1 MKFNPKEMADREGYL
16 FMGNV
21 VIPRPIALVST
32 VSKSGLVN
40 VAPYSLFNVV
50 CYWPPI
56 VFISPHRK
64 PDDMKKGTIRR
75 GDVKKDTLRNV
86 EDTKEFV
93 VNMVVEDI
101 SEAMSIAAAY
111 YPPHV
116 SELDPANLTT
126 VPSDLVEPPRIAES
140 PINLECRLTEV
151 IQFGKPKVIADMI
164 LGEVLRVH
172 IEDRF
177 YRDGKVDSKSL
188 RLIGKMGYNIYTRTT
203 DQFEMKVP
211 VLEKNQKE

>member
-1 MKFNPKEMADREGYL
+1 MKFNPKEMADWECYL
-16 FMGNV
+16 FMANV

-40 VAPYSLFNVV
+40 VAPYSLFNIV

-64 PDDMKKGTIRR
+64 P

-86 EDTKEFV
+86 EDTKAFV
-93 VNMVVEDI
+93 VKMVVEDI
-101 SEAMSIAAAY
+101 SEAMSIAGAN

-140 PINLECRLTEV
+140 PINLECRLKEI
-151 IQFGKPKVIADMI
+151 IQFGKPKVTSDMI

-177 YRDGKVDSKSL
+177 YRDG
-188 RLIGKMGYNIYTRTT
+188 MGYNIYTRTT

-211 VLEKNQKE
+211 VLEKNEKE